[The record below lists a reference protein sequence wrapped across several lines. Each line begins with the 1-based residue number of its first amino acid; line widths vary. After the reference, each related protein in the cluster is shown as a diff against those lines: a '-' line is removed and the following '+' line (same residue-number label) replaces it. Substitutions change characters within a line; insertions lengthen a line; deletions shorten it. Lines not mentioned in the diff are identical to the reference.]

1 VTSQVRA
8 RSAAVAPE
16 ASAPAPIVV
25 TGGAGFIG
33 RSVVRELVARGDSVI
48 AIVRDP
54 SRRSDI
60 SPEVNLVAGDLAEV
74 EAMRAQMARADAV
87 IHLAGMYRVGIAAS
101 ERRAMLDANVGATKR
116 VIDAAIAAGVRRIVY
131 VSTVN
136 VFGNTRGQV
145 VDETYRRD
153 IGAGFVSYYD
163 ETKYRAHEA
172 VEKRIARGAPVVI
185 VQPGT
190 VYGRN
195 DHSAIGIQ
203 LQQAFEG
210 TLPYRSIEDLGVT
223 PVHVDDLAAGIVLA
237 LDKGRIGES
246 YILAGPPIRQGAA
259 LATAARVGGHRLPRL
274 RVPSR
279 LLRLGAPYASRL
291 PRWLTARFGLPPNLE
306 EVVSAADGVTYWAS
320 SAKAERELGF
330 ANRPL
335 EQGLRDAFGTG

>member
-1 VTSQVRA
+1 VTGQVRA

-16 ASAPAPIVV
+16 ASAPAPIVI

-33 RSVVRELVARGDSVI
+33 RSVVRELVARGDNVI

-60 SPEVNLVAGDLAEV
+60 PPGVNLVAGDLGQV
-74 EAMRAQMARADAV
+74 EALRAQMIRAAAV
-87 IHLAGMYRVGIAAS
+87 IHIAGMYRVGIT
-101 ERRAMLDANVGATKR
+101 RREWPAMLDANLGATKR
-116 VIDAAIAAGVRRIVY
+116 VIDAAIAAGVPRIVY

-136 VFGNTRGQV
+136 VFGNTHGQV

-153 IGAGFVSYYD
+153 LAAGFVSYYD
-163 ETKYRAHEA
+163 ETKFRAHEA
-172 VEKRIARGAPVVI
+172 VEKRIARGAPIIV

-195 DHSAIGIQ
+195 DHSRIGIQ

-210 TLPYRSIEDLGVT
+210 TLPYRAVEDLGVA
-223 PVHVDDLAAGIVLA
+223 PVHVDDVAAGIVLA

-246 YILAGPPIRQGAA
+246 YVLAGPPMRHGEA
-259 LATAARVGGHRLPRL
+259 LATAARVGGHRLTRV

-279 LLRLGAPYASRL
+279 LLRAGAPYASRL
-291 PRWLTARFGLPPNLE
+291 PARLAARFGLPPNMN
-306 EVVSAADGVTYWAS
+306 EVVSASDGVTYWAS
-320 SAKAERELGF
+320 SAKAQGELGF
-330 ANRPL
+330 ASRPL
-335 EQGLRDAFGTG
+335 EQGFRDAFGTG